1 MRGVQDPPHS
11 SCGMIQFTL
20 RRLLLAGP
28 TLLGVTLVVFAMVR
42 LLPGDPAAT
51 MAGVHAT
58 QEMVERVRRDLGLD
72 QPIHVQYARFMGG
85 LLRGDLG
92 RSIRTGRPVVSE
104 IWERFIPTLELTAAS
119 LLLATV
125 LGVAAGIISASRPY
139 SLFDYG
145 SMMAALVGISVPV
158 FWLGLMLMLL
168 FSVKLGWLPAAG
180 RGTLAHLILPAVTLA
195 ANSMALIAR
204 FTRSTMLEV
213 IRQDYVST
221 ARAKGL
227 RESTVVVRHAFRNA
241 LIPVITIIGLRFGTL
256 LSGAVLTETVF
267 AWPGVG
273 RLMVDSILARDYP
286 VVQGAVLM
294 VAGSFVLINLVVDL
308 LYAVVNPRV
317 RYG

>member
-1 MRGVQDPPHS
+1 
-11 SCGMIQFTL
+11 MIQFTL

-145 SMMAALVGISVPV
+145 SMMAALVGISAPV